1 MGRLTGLALIDQTA
15 DGNIYAF
22 YNTLIDGLLGTLD
35 TVKAFANRQRGTAL
49 VSAEY
54 SLPPV
59 VTKYEYIL
67 YVQLYGP
74 PVGGQ
79 FNELT
84 LQRIR
89 DEYGA
94 QYEAYQYIM

>member
-1 MGRLTGLALIDQTA
+1 MGRLTGLALIEQTT

-22 YNTLIDGLLGTLD
+22 YNTLVDGLLGTLE
-35 TVKAFANRQRGTAL
+35 TIKGFAKRQGGTAL

-59 VTKYEYIL
+59 TTKYEYVI

-79 FNELT
+79 FNET
-84 LQRIR
+84 VLQAIR

-94 QYEAYQYIM
+94 QYAAYQYVM